1 MTQWEKALA
10 TKSDNLSLIPGIHVV
25 ARTHSPG
32 LASSLHMYARMHAH
46 TVMNISKDKRF
57 MLTDL
62 FRTDQGIAIVES
74 GWPVRD
80 FSVV

>member
-32 LASSLHMYARMHAH
+32 LASSLYMYARMHTH
-46 TVMNISKDKRF
+46 TQSSENLKEYKIH
-57 MLTDL
+57 
-62 FRTDQGIAIVES
+62 AN
-74 GWPVRD
+74 
-80 FSVV
+80 